1 MEIDKSMKYIN
12 HWATK
17 LLAICETL
25 EKAMLSWDAHLPLGD
40 TEKKSTKIIEMASHY
55 DPGFTLLE
63 ILSSV
68 MAADFDPGKYQYQD
82 IAILEEAEKLINDFK
97 MYKHFL
103 EKNVQT
109 ISVDTTW
116 SPVSAKVRAA
126 KNLALSS
133 LELSSLPED

>member
-1 MEIDKSMKYIN
+1 
-12 HWATK
+12 
-17 LLAICETL
+17 
-25 EKAMLSWDAHLPLGD
+25 
-40 TEKKSTKIIEMASHY
+40 MASHY
-55 DPGFTLLE
+55 DPAFTLLE